1 MTTIPTSRDDAGIRP
16 EASAIDR
23 IRYLMR
29 LSRRNQHQF
38 ASLVDTDS
46 TMLSKILSGKLR
58 MSDAFINRVVVN
70 TGVSK
75 EWLVNGTDVPF
86 PRGQHALILDAADQ
100 EFYTAAP
107 DAPGAPIYDIDVTAG
122 AQPLSMMF
130 TEDRVI
136 GRLSMPSVNPEDPIV
151 RVQGDSMLPRIING
165 GFISIRPVRTN
176 GPISWGQIYVV
187 ILDDYRL
194 VKYVRRHPDP
204 EKIILRSANP
214 QYDDIEIERS
224 QIRGLYL
231 VETIMNYEILG

>member
-1 MTTIPTSRDDAGIRP
+1 MTKFPFPTDPAEIRP
-16 EASAIDR
+16 EATATDR

-29 LSRRNQHQF
+29 LSRRNQQQF
-38 ASLVDTDS
+38 AALVDTDS

-58 MSDAFINRVVVN
+58 MSDAFVNRVVVN

-75 EWLVNGTDVPF
+75 EWLVHGTDVPF
-86 PRGQHALILDAADQ
+86 PRGEHAHTVADPG
-100 EFYTAAP
+100 EPGSVPGAEGA
-107 DAPGAPIYDIDVTAG
+107 GAPIYDIDVTAG

-136 GRLSMPSVNPEDPIV
+136 GRLSMPSVNPADPIV
-151 RVQGDSMLPRIING
+151 RVQGDSMIPRIING
-165 GFISIRPVRTN
+165 GFISIRPVRTD

-194 VKYVRRHPDP
+194 VKYVRRHQDP